1 MKVSDNPG
9 WGRWYRR
16 EYGWWRHRC
25 LGGRSRREIAQVR
38 ATSGTGRWRAPTDRR
53 AGRSQLVKCD
63 LVEQCHLVE
72 SMTPTELVWLDLGET
87 GRAWVRSSLQQ
98 GRALSKAFLA
108 VTELQS
114 TRTWAYVPASREN
127 DVSDDVAGS
136 LASGG
141 VFSPRRGHERLGKL
155 VQQTQGR
162 ARVAHRGGRVG
173 HASGPVSGG
182 FHGSFATNETDVFHW
197 YTLREE
203 SAPAEVE
210 SFIHS
215 RSSVPH

>member
-1 MKVSDNPG
+1 MVIEACRAMLTERFRLMCKQR
-9 WGRWYRR
+9 GR
-16 EYGWWRHRC
+16 
-25 LGGRSRREIAQVR
+25 Q
-38 ATSGTGRWRAPTDRR
+38 
-53 AGRSQLVKCD
+53 Q
-63 LVEQCHLVE
+63 
-72 SMTPTELVWLDLGET
+72 
-87 GRAWVRSSLQQ
+87 VRSSLQQ

-141 VFSPRRGHERLGKL
+141 VFSPAGATSAWESSFSRL
-155 VQQTQGR
+155 R
-162 ARVAHRGGRVG
+162 AAHGLLIVEDELATPADPFLAR
-173 HASGPVSGG
+173 

-215 RSSVPH
+215 RSSAYPLNAFLIDSPLAGLPTSLPSEFLENLVSSVDAVIVSAWDGESVAVCQVHQ